1 MIIAIDGP
9 AGSGKSTTAK
19 LVAKALGLLYL
30 DTGAMYRAI
39 AYACLKVDLDVEDV
53 AFSTFVENLQL
64 AITPASDE
72 MQVWVSGQNVTSK
85 IRTQEVT
92 GMASKV
98 ATQAIVRNKLVA
110 LQRQTAQKQLI
121 QKGGVV
127 LDGRDIGTVV
137 FPDADLK
144 IFLTADPKIR
154 AKRRVAE
161 MNAKGIDVD
170 FEAIRLEIELR
181 DAQDST
187 RAIAPL
193 QKADDAI
200 VLDTTSLGISEQVNQ
215 VIAQA
220 KLKTT

>member
-39 AYACLKVDLDVEDV
+39 AYACLAADLDIEDV
-53 AFSTFVENLQL
+53 AFSTFVEELEL
-64 AITPASDE
+64 AVTPAVDE

-85 IRTQEVT
+85 IRTRQVT

-98 ATQAIVRNKLVA
+98 ATQAIVRNKLVV

-121 QKGGVV
+121 QNGGVV

-137 FPDADLK
+137 FPEADLK

-161 MNAKGIDVD
+161 MNAKGIEAD
-170 FEAIRLEIELR
+170 FEAIRLEIESR

-187 RAIAPL
+187 RAMAPL
-193 QKADDAI
+193 RKAEDAI
-200 VLDTTSLGISEQVNQ
+200 VLDTTALGIDEQVNR
-215 VIAQA
+215 VIAEA

>member
-92 GMASKV
+92 G
-98 ATQAIVRNKLVA
+98 
-110 LQRQTAQKQLI
+110 
-121 QKGGVV
+121 
-127 LDGRDIGTVV
+127 
-137 FPDADLK
+137 
-144 IFLTADPKIR
+144 
-154 AKRRVAE
+154 
-161 MNAKGIDVD
+161 
-170 FEAIRLEIELR
+170 
-181 DAQDST
+181 
-187 RAIAPL
+187 
-193 QKADDAI
+193 
-200 VLDTTSLGISEQVNQ
+200 
-215 VIAQA
+215 
-220 KLKTT
+220 